1 MIKKVALGVLILLAI
16 CSILLVGQI
25 KVATYLFDHKLDS
38 ALARVER
45 QIPGMQLS
53 YEPTDS
59 SFTKR
64 QGRLYYELPLKAGNS
79 LGVAS
84 VSGAVD
90 LEVLFGPLKVSG
102 AMHSVPGVGNL
113 EEIFGKFKVDPI
125 AFNGAFKATAVTPK
139 LEGTLRSESFMLPLE
154 QGLCKFGQNALTF
167 TATSTED
174 VDLALNSAGVVCEG
188 ALRYNNKPNYRLDL
202 LGLSVKFLPRIVDRK
217 PHFESL
223 VVNLQN
229 LDFKFS
235 TIYAIGFSP
244 NEEVR
249 DPSLQE
255 AISFNNV
262 SFALTLDEPDE
273 KGMYKMFFDN
283 SGNYA
288 FAFPYIQ
295 YDVEQPFYRFDDFKL
310 KGELDRISIPRL
322 YDASRNILQN
332 ASETFDTKKA
342 FAELMRG
349 FTDTITIVL
358 EEFGYSHNG
367 KNFSISGQ
375 SEIAFDQ
382 SGSRPRLSKLDS
394 EYQIKADK
402 LLVDELAAAN
412 YSEALQE
419 ALKAGQINLV
429 GSEYQT
435 TLRLHGKE
443 LTLNNIAVK
452 AADPAEEA
460 LYEEEQRAQQALA
473 EQERAEAEALQRE
486 IEAAHKAQENLPSF
500 VEGSLNSAHGQ
511 DPQYTD

>member
-38 ALARVER
+38 ALTRVER
-45 QIPGMQLS
+45 KIPGVQLS

-64 QGRLYYELPLKAGNS
+64 KGRLYYEVPLKAGNS

-84 VSGAVD
+84 ISGAVD

-102 AMHSVPGVGNL
+102 ALHSVSGVGNL

-139 LEGTLRSESFMLPLE
+139 LEGTLKSESFMLPLE

-167 TATSTED
+167 TATSIED

-202 LGLSVKFLPRIVDRK
+202 LGLSIKFLPRIVDRK

-235 TIYAIGFSP
+235 TIYAIGFGP

-262 SFALTLDEPDE
+262 SFALTLGEPDE
-273 KGMYKMFFDN
+273 NGMYKMFFDN

-295 YDVEQPFYRFDDFKL
+295 YDVEQTFYRFDDFKL

-358 EEFGYSHNG
+358 EEFG
-367 KNFSISGQ
+367 Q
-375 SEIAFDQ
+375 WQ
-382 SGSRPRLSKLDS
+382 
-394 EYQIKADK
+394 
-402 LLVDELAAAN
+402 EL
-412 YSEALQE
+412 QHF
-419 ALKAGQINLV
+419 GPI
-429 GSEYQT
+429 
-435 TLRLHGKE
+435 
-443 LTLNNIAVK
+443 
-452 AADPAEEA
+452 
-460 LYEEEQRAQQALA
+460 
-473 EQERAEAEALQRE
+473 
-486 IEAAHKAQENLPSF
+486 
-500 VEGSLNSAHGQ
+500 
-511 DPQYTD
+511 

>member
-1 MIKKVALGVLILLAI
+1 MFKKVAIGVLILLAI

-25 KVATYLFDHKLDS
+25 KVATYLFDHKLNS
-38 ALARVER
+38 ALDRVER
-45 QIPGMQLS
+45 KIPGVQLT

-64 QGRLYYELPLKAGNS
+64 SGRLYYELPLKAGNA
-79 LGVAS
+79 LGVNS

-102 AMHSVPGVGNL
+102 ALHSVPEVGNL
-113 EEIFGKFKVDPI
+113 SAIFSKFKVDPI

-139 LEGTLRSESFMLPLE
+139 LEGTLKSDSFMLPLE
-154 QGLCKFGQNALTF
+154 QGLCKFCQNALSF
-167 TATSTED
+167 TATSPED
-174 VDLALNSAGVVCEG
+174 VDIALNSAGVVCEG

-202 LGLSVKFLPRIVDRK
+202 LGLNVKFLPRIVDRK

-235 TIYAIGFSP
+235 TIYAIGFGP

-255 AISFNNV
+255 AISFNDI
-262 SFALTLDEPDE
+262 SFALTLGEPDAD
-273 KGMYKMFFDN
+273 GMYKMFFDN

-295 YDVEQPFYRFDDFKL
+295 YNVEQPFYRFDNFKL
-310 KGELDRISIPRL
+310 KGELDRVSIPRL
-322 YDASRNILQN
+322 YDAARAILQN

-342 FAELMRG
+342 FGELMKG

-358 EEFGYSHNG
+358 DEFGYSHEG
-367 KNFSISGQ
+367 KNFSISGK

-382 SGSRPRLSKLDS
+382 SGARPRLSKLDS
-394 EYQIKADK
+394 EYMIKADK

-419 ALKAGQINLV
+419 AVAAGQITLSGN
-429 GSEYQT
+429 EYQT
-435 TLRLHGKE
+435 TLRLQGKD

-452 AADPAEEA
+452 TSDNQDEA
-460 LYEEEQRAQQALA
+460 LYEEEQRALQQQAA
-473 EQERAEAEALQRE
+473 QEQAEAEALQRE
-486 IEAAHKAQENLPSF
+486 IEAAQKAQENLPSF
-500 VEGSLNSAHGQ
+500 VEGSLNSAHAP
-511 DPQYTD
+511 DPQYD